1 MECWK
6 ECTTLA
12 TVELM
17 AIQGLFSLSSFAY
30 GIELSPP
37 PLFFFLAAI
46 KIIVGGWDYQIL
58 VTFIIVGKW

>member
-1 MECWK
+1 MECRK

-12 TVELM
+12 TVKLT

-37 PLFFFLAAI
+37 FFLAAI
-46 KIIVGGWDYQIL
+46 KIIIGGQDYQIL
-58 VTFIIVGKW
+58 VTFIIVGKQ